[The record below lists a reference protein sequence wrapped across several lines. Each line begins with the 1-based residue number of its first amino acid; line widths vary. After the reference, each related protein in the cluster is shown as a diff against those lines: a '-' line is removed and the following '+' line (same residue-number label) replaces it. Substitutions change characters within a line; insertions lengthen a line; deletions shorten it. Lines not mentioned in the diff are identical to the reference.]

1 MAAFGEE
8 FKELPDTYTIFIIE
22 KDFYGQGEAVYPI
35 ERINLATGKSFE
47 DGEHILYVNGEYRG
61 ESDIGKLMHDFNCT
75 KADDM
80 NFELMANRTRYLK
93 ENPKGVSEMCKI
105 MEDMR
110 NESLKEV
117 ALRMLSAGKYA
128 LEEIANISGL
138 SLDEVKKLKAEQTA

>member
-1 MAAFGEE
+1 M
-8 FKELPDTYTIFIIE
+8 PDTYTIFIIE
-22 KDFYGQGEAVYPI
+22 KDFYGQSEAVYPI

-61 ESDIGKLMHDFNCT
+61 DSAIGKLMHDFNCT
-75 KADDM
+75 KAADM

-110 NESLKEV
+110 SESLKEV